1 MSNPTS
7 VQIQHFNRVLDSWK
21 RAIVSVNLSFASI
34 LVDDSWT
41 LLSARVEMGPFECT
55 ATKKDIFTTSQLKVG
70 NIFSALSVDELA
82 QFIEKMRLGEIEF
95 MGLALKLPDDQG
107 ISLYTPI
114 LLGDPDYFTPQL
126 EIRGKSQFLLTHQF
140 DYEKT
145 NAELRCGEVPFDGI
159 ADLLS
164 FFNLGNSGHLP
175 QEPKI
180 SLKIYPP
187 ADLVIDRCSLTQN
200 CLKLRIFR
208 QASFSPAQVSIGLRQ
223 FPNPTIAR
231 RKQIGAHVN
240 WSSGDNGFD
249 SGDLEMDL
257 EDCATAELMV
267 SVDGFTA
274 RRWFLFDPHKSL
286 NPRLTDYRYLDPNLT
301 QIKKYLTSPKDARQL
316 EVGTAALLHLLG
328 ANSLN
333 PPGSDSPDVIVET
346 ANKRLALVEC
356 TTRVENV
363 REKTAKLVGRRD
375 GLIATE
381 NKYGIIREV
390 MAILLVNQPLTS
402 LVNEQ
407 AFLTEHRVNLMTLE
421 DINSALANLEIPPD
435 LDKLYVE
442 KMEAMRST
450 QLSLFSDLNK

>member
-1 MSNPTS
+1 
-7 VQIQHFNRVLDSWK
+7 
-21 RAIVSVNLSFASI
+21 
-34 LVDDSWT
+34 
-41 LLSARVEMGPFECT
+41 
-55 ATKKDIFTTSQLKVG
+55 
-70 NIFSALSVDELA
+70 
-82 QFIEKMRLGEIEF
+82 
-95 MGLALKLPDDQG
+95 
-107 ISLYTPI
+107 
-114 LLGDPDYFTPQL
+114 
-126 EIRGKSQFLLTHQF
+126 
-140 DYEKT
+140 
-145 NAELRCGEVPFDGI
+145 
-159 ADLLS
+159 
-164 FFNLGNSGHLP
+164 
-175 QEPKI
+175 
-180 SLKIYPP
+180 
-187 ADLVIDRCSLTQN
+187 
-200 CLKLRIFR
+200 
-208 QASFSPAQVSIGLRQ
+208 
-223 FPNPTIAR
+223 
-231 RKQIGAHVN
+231 
-240 WSSGDNGFD
+240 
-249 SGDLEMDL
+249 MDL